1 MATDKLFYGGA
12 AQMPGQ
18 GVIQKRFAQD
28 QLYFGS
34 RMSIEVAWALPA
46 IYVENG
52 GGGTANRPSV
62 LGPWVISLSL
72 WVAAPKE
79 GQLGGIATQTSQDYA
94 EHPLK

>member
-34 RMSIEVAWALPA
+34 RMSIEVA
-46 IYVENG
+46 
-52 GGGTANRPSV
+52 
-62 LGPWVISLSL
+62 
-72 WVAAPKE
+72 
-79 GQLGGIATQTSQDYA
+79 
-94 EHPLK
+94 